1 MIKMNAL
8 TRKKSY
14 LSNFLGRPT
23 KIIIAIVILLAILF
37 PFYWLI
43 SNSLKVEQEYF
54 AKPPIIVPTQLTVK
68 NYTDIFTKYQVG
80 QGLVNSIL
88 IATLTMFLS
97 LITGSLASYALINGI
112 LPKKIKS
119 VFALWFLIQKM
130 YPAVV
135 IAVPIF
141 FVINKIGLMDTR
153 ISLIMMNTSFNLPLV
168 ILLLIGFYAEAPFEI
183 EEQAMLDGCNLF
195 QRFFFVTTPMIKAGL
210 VAVSILVFLS
220 SWNEFLFAAILTIV
234 RAKPLTVIIAGF
246 ITDKGLI
253 WGPMAA
259 MGCVVIFP
267 VLIIMWAMQKN
278 FISGVSAGAL
288 KG

>member
-1 MIKMNAL
+1 MLKMNIGIH
-8 TRKKSY
+8 KKSY
-14 LSNFLGRPT
+14 LSNFLGWPV
-23 KIIIAIVILLAILF
+23 KVIIIAVILVVILF

-54 AKPPIIVPTQLTVK
+54 AKPPVIIPSQVTIK
-68 NYTDIFTKYQVG
+68 NYVDIFTKYQVG
-80 QGLVNSIL
+80 QGLLNSVI
-88 IATLTMFLS
+88 IATFTMVLS

-119 VFALWFLIQKM
+119 VLALWFLIQKM

-141 FVINKIGLMDTR
+141 FVINKLGLMDTR

-195 QRFFFVTTPMIKAGL
+195 QRFLFVTTPMIKAGL
-210 VAVSILVFLS
+210 VAVSILVFLA
-220 SWNEFLFAAILTIV
+220 SWNEFLFAAILTII

-259 MGCVVIFP
+259 MGCVVVFP
-267 VLIIMWAMQKN
+267 VLIMMWAMQKN
-278 FISGVSAGAL
+278 FIGGVSAGAL

>member
-80 QGLVNSIL
+80 QGLINSIL
-88 IATLTMFLS
+88 IATFTMFLS

>member
-1 MIKMNAL
+1 MINNIIKYHKEN
-8 TRKKSY
+8 Y
-14 LSNFLGRPT
+14 LSNFLGWVT
-23 KIIIAIVILLAILF
+23 KYIILLVVFVAVLF
-37 PFYWLI
+37 PMYWLVT
-43 SNSLKVEQEYF
+43 NSIKVEHEYF
-54 AKPPIIVPTQLTVK
+54 AKPPIIFPSKVTIQ
-68 NYTDIFTKYQVG
+68 NYIDIFTKYQVG
-80 QGLVNSIL
+80 KGLTNSII
-88 IATLTMFLS
+88 IASVTMALS
-97 LITGSLASYALINGI
+97 VVAGSLASYSLINGV

-119 VFALWFLIQKM
+119 FFAMWFLIQKM

-141 FVINKIGLMDTR
+141 FVINRIGLMDTR
-153 ISLIMMNTSFNLPLV
+153 LSLILMNTSFNLPLV

-183 EEQAMLDGCNLF
+183 EEQAMLEGCNLF
-195 QRFFFVTTPMIKAGL
+195 QRYFFVTTPMIKSGL
-210 VAVSILVFLS
+210 VAVSILVFLA
-220 SWNEFLFAAILTIV
+220 SWNEFLFAAILSVIK
-234 RAKPLTVIIAGF
+234 AKPLTVIIAGF

-267 VLIIMWAMQKN
+267 VLILMWAMQKN

>member
-1 MIKMNAL
+1 MNI
-8 TRKKSY
+8 RIHKKSY
-14 LSNFLGRPT
+14 LSNFLGWPA
-23 KIIIAIVILLAILF
+23 KVLIIAVILVVILF

-54 AKPPIIVPTQLTVK
+54 AKPPVIVPSQVTIK
-68 NYTDIFTKYQVG
+68 NYVDIFTKYQVG
-80 QGLVNSIL
+80 RGLLNSIL
-88 IATLTMFLS
+88 IATFTMVLS
-97 LITGSLASYALINGI
+97 LVTGSLASYALINGI
-112 LPKKIKS
+112 LPKKIKA
-119 VFALWFLIQKM
+119 VLALWFLIQKM

-141 FVINKIGLMDTR
+141 FVINKLGLMDTR
-153 ISLIMMNTSFNLPLV
+153 LSLIMMNTSFNLPLV

-183 EEQAMLDGCNLF
+183 EEQAMLDGCSLF
-195 QRFFFVTTPMIKAGL
+195 QRFLFVTTPMIKAGL

-253 WGPMAA
+253 WGPMSA
-259 MGCVVIFP
+259 MGVVVVFP
-267 VLIIMWAMQKN
+267 VLIMMWAMQKN
-278 FISGVSAGAL
+278 FIGGVSAGAL